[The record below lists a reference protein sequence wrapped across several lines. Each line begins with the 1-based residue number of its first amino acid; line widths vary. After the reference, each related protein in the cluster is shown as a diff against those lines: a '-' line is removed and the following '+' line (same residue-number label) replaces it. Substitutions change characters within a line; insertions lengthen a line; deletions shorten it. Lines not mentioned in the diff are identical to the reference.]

1 MFSRSGNPPK
11 SFEPKPLWGSCVLA
25 VIFAFV
31 ASALAPISLAQS
43 EEDTTPG
50 LPLWLLYWVSKEQSD
65 HNLSA
70 NCQGSERHPERLFLQ
85 QIGPDRAIIKWRNTD
100 DSLHGADHICYGT
113 DKNVLPLSSKTYS
126 ITTALDHQEVALS
139 GLTLHWQHR
148 WTVAFR
154 QLEGTRTLSH
164 RLTESTAMLERHLLE
179 KTNLPSTM
187 VPTKVSN
194 LVYLDRP
201 ETNADAPKGDHLAMI
216 QSWMNQPI
224 HQGY

>member
-1 MFSRSGNPPK
+1 MSAQKVARQS
-11 SFEPKPLWGSCVLA
+11 PLLGGLHRVADGSLCGVVLA
-25 VIFAFV
+25 V
-31 ASALAPISLAQS
+31 
-43 EEDTTPG
+43 
-50 LPLWLLYWVSKEQSD
+50 
-65 HNLSA
+65 
-70 NCQGSERHPERLFLQ
+70 
-85 QIGPDRAIIKWRNTD
+85 
-100 DSLHGADHICYGT
+100 
-113 DKNVLPLSSKTYS
+113 
-126 ITTALDHQEVALS
+126 VALS

-201 ETNADAPKGDHLAMI
+201 ETHADVPKGDHLAMI
-216 QSWMNQPI
+216 QSWMSQPI

>member
-1 MFSRSGNPPK
+1 MSAQKVARQS
-11 SFEPKPLWGSCVLA
+11 PLLAGLHRVADGSLCGVVLA
-25 VIFAFV
+25 V
-31 ASALAPISLAQS
+31 
-43 EEDTTPG
+43 
-50 LPLWLLYWVSKEQSD
+50 
-65 HNLSA
+65 
-70 NCQGSERHPERLFLQ
+70 
-85 QIGPDRAIIKWRNTD
+85 
-100 DSLHGADHICYGT
+100 
-113 DKNVLPLSSKTYS
+113 
-126 ITTALDHQEVALS
+126 VALS

-201 ETNADAPKGDHLAMI
+201 EANADAPKGDHLAMI

>member
-1 MFSRSGNPPK
+1 MSAQKVARQS
-11 SFEPKPLWGSCVLA
+11 PLLAGLHRVADGSLCGVVLA
-25 VIFAFV
+25 V
-31 ASALAPISLAQS
+31 
-43 EEDTTPG
+43 
-50 LPLWLLYWVSKEQSD
+50 
-65 HNLSA
+65 
-70 NCQGSERHPERLFLQ
+70 
-85 QIGPDRAIIKWRNTD
+85 
-100 DSLHGADHICYGT
+100 
-113 DKNVLPLSSKTYS
+113 
-126 ITTALDHQEVALS
+126 VALS
-139 GLTLHWQHR
+139 GMTLHWQHR

-201 ETNADAPKGDHLAMI
+201 ETNADAPKGGHLAMI
-216 QSWMNQPI
+216 QSWMSQPI